1 MPSFDIVSKIDPQ
14 ELDNALNQARKELK
28 QRYDFKG
35 TDASVELSDTT
46 IVLKANSEG
55 RVDAVWDVVTT
66 KLVKRKVPIEA
77 FTRGKQEPAGGKMV
91 RQVITVQQ
99 GIPAEAAKKIVKLIK
114 DKKMKVQIS
123 IQGDT
128 VRISG
133 KKRDHLQDAIAAVKE
148 VDLGVATQYVNFRD

>member
-1 MPSFDIVSKIDPQ
+1 MPSFDIISKIDPQ

-66 KLVKRKVPIEA
+66 KLVKRKVPLEA
-77 FTRGKQEPAGGKMV
+77 FTMGKQEPAGGKMV
-91 RQVITVQQ
+91 RQVVTVQQ

-148 VDLGVATQYVNFRD
+148 ADLGVATQYVNFRD